1 MMTRVIDPARWYIIV
16 NPASGA
22 GRAARF
28 WPRLEAALAP
38 AGLAYDSSE
47 SAAPGDAAQL
57 AARAVA
63 AGFRRVLAIGGDG
76 TLNELINGMLAS
88 GVPTSDCLV
97 AAAAGGTGNDWA
109 RSMEV
114 PDDAERLAA
123 CMARAA
129 TRPADLGIAED
140 ALGRRSAFHNV
151 AGAGLDAEVIG
162 RTPRRGPRALAYL
175 AGLARTIATFS
186 PPAFEVIAD
195 GRIARG
201 RHLLALASIG
211 PRCGGG
217 MRLTPGAVQ
226 DDGWLDLLLL
236 EPLTLGGALRRLP
249 KLFDGRLA
257 GDPAFHV
264 SRCRTATIT
273 ADPPCGVE
281 VDGQLVGTT
290 PVTLSI
296 LPGALNALDCRPPR
310 AGSGGVP
317 RSRTLPEL

>member
-1 MMTRVIDPARWYIIV
+1 MMARVIDPARWYIVV

-22 GRAARF
+22 GRAARL
-28 WPRLEAALAP
+28 WPRLDAALAR
-38 AGLAYDSSE
+38 AGVTYDSSE
-47 SAAPGDAAQL
+47 SVAPGDVEQL

-63 AGFRRVLAIGGDG
+63 TGFRRLLAIGGDG
-76 TLNELINGMLAS
+76 TLNELINGVLAS
-88 GVPTSDCLV
+88 GVPTADCLV

-109 RSMEV
+109 CTMAV
-114 PDDAERLAA
+114 PDDADRLAA

-162 RTPRRGPRALAYL
+162 HTPRRGPRAVAYL

-186 PPAFEVIAD
+186 PPAFEVISD

-201 RHLLALASIG
+201 RHLLVLASIG

-217 MRLTPGAVQ
+217 MRLTPGAIL
-226 DDGWLDLLLL
+226 DDGWLDLLML
-236 EPLTLGGALRRLP
+236 EPLTLIGALGRLP
-249 KLFDGRLA
+249 RLFDGRLA

-281 VDGQLVGTT
+281 LDGQLFGTT
-290 PVTLSI
+290 PVKLKI
-296 LPGALNALDCRPPR
+296 LPGALNALDCRPAR
-310 AGSGGVP
+310 AESGGVP